1 MVVWVGNLGIPE
13 SGLIIRRRRRLARA
27 VGLELLELLSC
38 NDALVCMCG
47 DFNARTGNL
56 CDLVENNVF
65 NDFGRSDSV
74 TGDLSTIMKHHYERK
89 NNDKHCNKYGPL
101 LTDLCKTANVL
112 IVNGRMPHYS
122 CGNPTFK
129 NISTIDYFLCC
140 PLLFQYINN
149 FIVHDG
155 NPSFSDGHSVLEMVL
170 ATGLIVTKD
179 IPCHMKPSVKRTVV
193 RWESNKKNE
202 FKDAIR
208 NSPEDY
214 ERISTSLD
222 SSLSNIGD
230 ATKES
235 VDTIVKSLNDL
246 ESTFKLC

>member
-1 MVVWVGNLGIPE
+1 
-13 SGLIIRRRRRLARA
+13 
-27 VGLELLELLSC
+27 
-38 NDALVCMCG
+38 MCG

-65 NDFGRSDSV
+65 NDFGSDSV
-74 TGDLSTIMKHHYERK
+74 TGGLSTIKKNHYERK

-112 IVNGRMPHYS
+112 IVNRRMPHYS
-122 CGNPTFK
+122 SGNPTFK

-155 NPSFSDGHSVLEMVL
+155 NPSFSDGRSVLEMVL

-193 RWESNKKNE
+193 RWESNKK
-202 FKDAIR
+202 K
-208 NSPEDY
+208 
-214 ERISTSLD
+214 
-222 SSLSNIGD
+222 
-230 ATKES
+230 
-235 VDTIVKSLNDL
+235 
-246 ESTFKLC
+246 